1 MVQPGH
7 MTSQDQSSG
16 PGLRETQNPQVAPK
30 VPKWTEMGGGSGSRG
45 GRCTQDTSVCVC
57 VCVCVRELGLRRSLK
72 KLIRIVVLLCRIFK
86 IIM

>member
-57 VCVCVRELGLRRSLK
+57 VCVCTWVGAEEEFK
-72 KLIRIVVLLCRIFK
+72 KINKDSGSAMQDF
-86 IIM
+86 